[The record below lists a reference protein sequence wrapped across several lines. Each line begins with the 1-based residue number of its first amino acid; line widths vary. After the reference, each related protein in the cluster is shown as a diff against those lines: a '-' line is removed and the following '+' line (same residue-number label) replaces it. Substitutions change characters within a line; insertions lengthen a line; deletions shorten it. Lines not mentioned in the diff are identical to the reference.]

1 MKKFYTVLIL
11 FSLFSFQAQT
21 ITQSFNEPIVGDV
34 DKSTRLDT
42 SLYTTGLPTNVTG
55 NNCSWD
61 FTKFTGV
68 FPMVIDSFIS
78 PSSVPNASAHPNATY
93 VQNRDKIYTFYKS
106 STSPSRTE
114 LLGGYTTS
122 LTLTFT
128 NTAIIASYPINYGYS
143 QTDPVSGTFLYNTT
157 NGICN
162 GSITV
167 TADGMGTV
175 NLPNGVSIP
184 NVLRLKSVEVLTLLS
199 FLGSV
204 PIPVGSFNQTIYN
217 YYMPG
222 KKFPIVN
229 IGYTTYQLLAG
240 TPTITA
246 LVYGSQNYFS
256 IVGQKENIMQN
267 FDLLAYPNPFHSE
280 LNFQSIIESSV
291 FSFYNLNGQMI
302 LQTQGTSANEL
313 EKLQAGIY
321 FLEIKNR
328 QGVHRQKVIKE

>member
-1 MKKFYTVLIL
+1 MKKIYTLLFFVLA
-11 FSLFSFQAQT
+11 FTNQSQT
-21 ITQSFNEPIVGDV
+21 ITQSFNEPVIGDI
-34 DKSTRLDT
+34 DRSTRLDT

-68 FPMVIDSFIS
+68 FPMVVDSFIS

-93 VQNRDKIYTFYKS
+93 AQNRDKIYTFYKS
-106 STSPSRTE
+106 STSPSQTE

-128 NTAIIASYPINYGYS
+128 NTAIIASYPLNYGYNL
-143 QTDPVSGTFLYNTT
+143 TDPVSGTFLYNAT
-157 NGICN
+157 NGVCN
-162 GSITV
+162 GSITIA
-167 TADGMGTV
+167 ADGLGTV

-184 NVLRLKSVEVLTLLS
+184 NVLRLKSVETLALLT
-199 FLGSV
+199 FFQGV
-204 PIPVGSFNQTIYN
+204 PVPVGSFNQTIYN

-256 IVGQKENIMQN
+256 VVGQEENTMEKRNLQV
-267 FDLLAYPNPFHSE
+267 YPNPFHSE
-280 LNFQSIIESSV
+280 LNLSSV
-291 FSFYNLNGQMI
+291 IEESEFSFYNLNGQLI
-302 LQTQGTSANEL
+302 LKTDNTSGTEL

-321 FLEIKNR
+321 FLEIKNS
-328 QGVHRQKVIKE
+328 QGIHRQKVIKE